1 MIVDLPFDRD
11 SVTMKNMMMNNFK
24 ERVRKRMDT
33 KIEPFKRFP
42 LMSEKREIAHDA
54 LNHTREAL
62 GLRADIEVRPLGTQ
76 EQAVSKI
83 YRTTPSH
90 PPPAVSEESRWLT
103 WLAWITKCGAES
115 G

>member
-1 MIVDLPFDRD
+1 MIVDLSFDRG
-11 SVTMKNMMMNNFK
+11 SIAMKNMNMSNFK

-42 LMSEKREIAHDA
+42 LMSERRETAHDA

-76 EQAVSKI
+76 EQALSKI
-83 YRTTPSH
+83 YRN
-90 PPPAVSEESRWLT
+90 PPPAYLKILV
-103 WLAWITKCGAES
+103 G
-115 G
+115 

>member
-1 MIVDLPFDRD
+1 
-11 SVTMKNMMMNNFK
+11 MKNMNMNNLR

-42 LMSEKREIAHDA
+42 LMSERREIAHDA

-76 EQAVSKI
+76 EQALSKI
-83 YRTTPSH
+83 YRKKT
-90 PPPAVSEESRWLT
+90 PAVSEDSRWLT